1 MTSRDFYS
9 ENFNL
14 RRELRA
20 AKVWIWTFAIS
31 TLFLSSYILY
41 DFARQCYP
49 EAF

>member
-1 MTSRDFYS
+1 MNTQNLLQ
-9 ENFNL
+9 ENSFL

-31 TLFLSSYILY
+31 TLFLSSYIIY
-41 DFARQCYP
+41 NFARQCYP

>member
-1 MTSRDFYS
+1 MIHQSIST

-31 TLFLSSYILY
+31 TLFLSSYIIY